1 MLLKTQAAM
10 EYYTIIS
17 VALIILVPL
26 SVYVYQL
33 LNEYGDDTKLSLAKD
48 TVNKLGETADWVF
61 SQGPPAKLSLEV
73 YIPEGIQ
80 QISLDNNVILFKMR
94 TSAGVTDVYYQTIS
108 PLVGSIPTKS
118 GHYPFSIAANTTYVN
133 ISVVR

>member
-1 MLLKTQAAM
+1 MKSQAAI

-17 VALIILVPL
+17 VALIILLPL

-48 TVNKLGETADWVF
+48 TVNKLGENADWVF

-73 YIPEGIQ
+73 YIPEGVET
-80 QISLDNNVILFKMR
+80 ISLNNKMILFSMK
-94 TSAGVTDVYYQTIS
+94 TTAGTTDVYYQTICD
-108 PLVGSIPTKS
+108 LTGSIPTKS
-118 GHYPFSIAANTTYVN
+118 GHYPISIVANVNDVN
-133 ISVVR
+133 ISVVT